1 MKKNFKKQVYI
12 LNGTTFL
19 TYNDYMRA
27 YRQRDRKMHNW
38 KIQTGL
44 FCKGKLWKPRK
55 QARRIQLNR
64 IKLWQDRHDEK
75 VLTQWAR
82 ERRHWSW
89 ERI

>member
-44 FCKGKLWKPRK
+44 VCQGKL
-55 QARRIQLNR
+55 
-64 IKLWQDRHDEK
+64 
-75 VLTQWAR
+75 
-82 ERRHWSW
+82 
-89 ERI
+89 